1 MKERKEIKRK
11 NSTKEK
17 RKENQVE
24 RKRRGM
30 GAVSLLIFFS
40 LMGSS
45 FPPSSPFCV
54 FFFILNFL
62 LFNPFSRNGRRGTK
76 MYSISV
82 KELMEIS
89 NFEGGGIP
97 V

>member
-30 GAVSLLIFFS
+30 GAVSLIFFS

-54 FFFILNFL
+54 FFFILKFL